1 MLKNEKH
8 SKNFSRP
15 IVLISILGVVLGVS
29 VIILTVS
36 IATGFQNQ
44 IKNKLLSF
52 GSHIQ
57 IESMFQSN
65 NKETSPINLLN
76 KNIDENKNLISIE
89 EYAYKSAIIQLKNR
103 SSSNEVE
110 GLLFKGLESFKSN
123 EFLNEY
129 LIDGILPKFKNKVN
143 DTVILSKK
151 TCHKLNLK
159 LNDKITTFF
168 ISNGNPRQ
176 RNLILGGIYET
187 GLEKVDSKFGF
198 IDLQYLK
205 KINNWGLTLKT
216 KYQFNSDSSNVIVTV
231 TNKSKNGF
239 LLYDWGNQIR
249 VPNNQSIFSAKKDCT
264 IKLIGFEFSNLKNNN
279 LINIPD
285 TLIIKYS
292 AKQKIITNENIAG
305 SDQYLC
311 GGLEI
316 YLSDFEKRNLV
327 KQNLKANFGPEFKI
341 STIDE
346 QHQEIFA
353 WLNLIYQNV
362 YIILILM
369 IAVAVIN
376 MSCAL
381 LVLIVEKTKMI
392 GILKALGI
400 RNTSLKKIFIAH
412 GGLLLFVGFLGGN
425 ILAGIIVIIQ
435 NQIGFLKL
443 PQENY
448 YLDTVPMDYPIINIL
463 TINIIAFLF
472 CFLAMTLPSIISSRI
487 SPVKAINSEI

>member
-15 IVLISILGVVLGVS
+15 IVLISILGVVLGVC

-76 KNIDENKNLISIE
+76 KTIYKDKNFISIE
-89 EYAYKSAIIQLKNR
+89 KYAYKSAIIQLKNK
-103 SSSNEVE
+103 SSQNEVE
-110 GLLFKGLESFKSN
+110 GILFKGLESFKEN
-123 EFLNEY
+123 KFLKDY
-129 LIDGILPKFKNKVN
+129 LIDGQLPHFNNKAN
-143 DTVILSKK
+143 DTIVLSKK
-151 TCHKLNLK
+151 TCQKLKVK
-159 LNDKITTFF
+159 LHDPLTTFF
-168 ISNGNPRQ
+168 ISNGKPRQ
-176 RNLILGGIYET
+176 RNLILGGIFET

-216 KYQFNSDSSNVIVTV
+216 KHQFNIDSSKLTVKV
-231 TNKSKNGF
+231 TNKSKDGS
-239 LLYDWGNQIR
+239 LLYDWGNNIK
-249 VPNNQSIFSAKKDCT
+249 VSNNEFIFSAKKDCT
-264 IKLIGFEFSNLKNNN
+264 IKLIGFELSKLKNQN

-292 AKQKIITNENIAG
+292 SKQKNISYENIKG
-305 SDQYLC
+305 SNKFLS

-316 YLSDFEKRNLV
+316 YLSDFEKRNLIQ
-327 KQNLKANFGPEFKI
+327 QNLKADFGPEFKI
-341 STIDE
+341 TTIDE
-346 QHQEIFA
+346 QHQEIFS
-353 WLNLIYQNV
+353 WLKLIYQNV

-400 RNTSLKKIFIAH
+400 RNNSLRKIFITH
-412 GGLLLFVGFLGGN
+412 GGLLLAVGFLFGN
-425 ILAGIIVIIQ
+425 ILAGIIITTQ
-435 NQIGFLKL
+435 NQLGFLKL

-448 YLDTVPMDYPIINIL
+448 YLDTVPMDYPILNIL
-463 TINIIAFLF
+463 VINLIAFLF
-472 CFLAMTLPSIISSRI
+472 CFLAMTLPSFISAKI
-487 SPVKAINSEI
+487 SPVRAINSEI

>member
-52 GSHIQ
+52 SSHIQ

-65 NKETSPINLLN
+65 NKETSPINLL
-76 KNIDENKNLISIE
+76 KRNIKKNKNLIDIE
-89 EYAYKSAIIQLKNR
+89 KYAYKSAIIQLKSK

-110 GLLFKGLESFKSN
+110 GLLFKGLENFNRNK
-123 EFLNEY
+123 FLKKY
-129 LIDGILPKFKNKVN
+129 LIKGQIPNLNNSVN
-143 DTVILSKK
+143 DTIILSKK
-151 TCHKLNLK
+151 TCLKLNLN

-216 KYQFNSDSSNVIVTV
+216 KYQFDNDSSNVLVTV

-239 LLYDWGNQIR
+239 LLYDWGNQIK
-249 VPNNQSIFSAKKDCT
+249 VSKNHLIFSAKKDCT
-264 IKLIGFEFSNLKNNN
+264 LKLVGFEFSNLKNNN

-292 AKQKIITNENIAG
+292 AKQKIITYENVEG

-369 IAVAVIN
+369 IAVAIIN

-392 GILKALGI
+392 GILKAIGI
-400 RNTSLKKIFIAH
+400 KNNSLRKIFIAH
-412 GGLLLFVGFLGGN
+412 GGLLLLIGFLGGN
-425 ILAGIIVIIQ
+425 LLSVIIVITQ
-435 NQIGFLKL
+435 NKMGFLKL

-448 YLDTVPMDYPIINIL
+448 YLDTVPMDYPMLNIL
-463 TINIIAFLF
+463 VINIIAFLF
-472 CFLAMTLPSIISSRI
+472 CFLAMTIPSIISSRI